1 MCVAVVVPAGQRL
14 TEEQLRAMH
23 EQNPDSWGFA
33 FYVKYASHVTSSQ
46 PGYVRAVKGV
56 SDTAAMVA
64 AYNKAVEELSGEN
77 GLEYE
82 HLAHFRIATSGKKD
96 HTNAHPF
103 YIAGGMLIHNGH
115 IAGGGNSE
123 HSDTYQFTQMLYN
136 YLQPGMTKEQ
146 KEYLGRLIGG
156 YNKLAMLH
164 NDGTHTIINE
174 DRGSRLSN
182 GIWVSNT
189 FWMNRSF
196 NFNY

>member
-14 TEEQLRAMH
+14 TEEQLRSMH

-56 SDTAAMVA
+56 SDTASMVA

-77 GLEYE
+77 GLEVE

-103 YIAGGMLIHNGH
+103 YIAGGMLIPVHSNAVQLPATRHDQGTER
-115 IAGGGNSE
+115 IPRPADWRVQQAGYAAQRW
-123 HSDTYQFTQMLYN
+123 HPYHHQ
-136 YLQPGMTKEQ
+136 
-146 KEYLGRLIGG
+146 
-156 YNKLAMLH
+156 
-164 NDGTHTIINE
+164 
-174 DRGSRLSN
+174 
-182 GIWVSNT
+182 
-189 FWMNRSF
+189 
-196 NFNY
+196 